1 MTDPGMA
8 GHGLARQGR
17 EGPGTAGSG
26 QARQG
31 KAGPGKA
38 GRGKA
43 GPGKAGRG
51 KAGNF
56 TPSRADGRSDKR
68 VIYQLVQDATPGDTF
83 DYDKLI
89 AALSEGLDVEVTRA
103 RVYPAVAAANKTLLQ
118 RQRRYLGIVPGVGY
132 RVISAAEHLPV
143 ALDKKDRAQA
153 AIKRG
158 IDILRN
164 ARLDELDQAQRIL
177 HEGQLLILGAQL
189 NQRIDDLEAKT

>member
-1 MTDPGMA
+1 MTNPDARVGGA
-8 GHGLARQGR
+8 WHG
-17 EGPGTAGSG
+17 S
-26 QARQG
+26 
-31 KAGPGKA
+31 AGPGGA
-38 GRGKA
+38 RL
-43 GPGKAGRG
+43 G

-68 VIYQLVQDATPGDTF
+68 VIYELVQDATPGDAF

-177 HEGQLLILGAQL
+177 HEGQLLILGGLYQATRESSRRHDRSEALIAQL